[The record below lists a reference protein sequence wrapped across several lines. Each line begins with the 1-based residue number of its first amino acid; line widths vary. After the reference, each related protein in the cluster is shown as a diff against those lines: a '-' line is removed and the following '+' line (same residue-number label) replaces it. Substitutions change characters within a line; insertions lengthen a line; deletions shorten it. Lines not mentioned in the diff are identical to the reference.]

1 MLTNSLLNHE
11 MLRPVKFIKPEI
23 KTTKD
28 GSQTLFVSALDEGYH
43 SWHGAAQESMH
54 VYISEG
60 LKHVSDGL
68 SELNVFELGL
78 GTGLNAFLTAL
89 YAAKTKLKITYE
101 GIEKFP
107 VDPDVLGKL
116 NYQDLYG
123 NEDNPHLFEHLSSA
137 KWDEVVDISP
147 YFKIRKIWAD
157 FLSFENKRDF
167 YDVFYF
173 DAFGFRAQEEL
184 WTHASFQKC
193 FDMLRKGGVLVTYAS
208 KGVARRTMEAIGFTV
223 ERIPGP
229 PGKRE
234 MMRATKV

>member
-1 MLTNSLLNHE
+1 MPTNSLLNHE
-11 MLRPVKFIKPEI
+11 MLSPVKFIKPEI

-28 GSQTLFVSALDEGYH
+28 GSQTLFVSELDEGYH

-54 VYISEG
+54 VYINEG
-60 LKHVSDGL
+60 LKHVSEGL
-68 SELNVFELGL
+68 TQVNVFELGL

-89 YAAKTKLKITYE
+89 YAQDAELKIIYD

-107 VDPDVLGKL
+107 VDPEVLGKL
-116 NYQDLYG
+116 NYQELYG
-123 NEDNPHLFEHLSSA
+123 SDDNTQLFEHLSSA
-137 KWDEVVDISP
+137 NWDEVVEISSH
-147 YFKIRKIWAD
+147 FKIQKILGD
-157 FLSFENKRDF
+157 FLTFENKTDF

-184 WTHASFQKC
+184 WSQESFQKC
-193 FDMLRKGGVLVTYAS
+193 YDMLRKGGVLVTYAS

-234 MMRATKV
+234 MMRATK

>member
-1 MLTNSLLNHE
+1 MLS
-11 MLRPVKFIKPEI
+11 PVKFIKPEI

-28 GSQTLFVSALDEGYH
+28 GSQTLFVTEFDEGYH

-54 VYISEG
+54 VYITEG
-60 LKHVSDGL
+60 LKRVSEGVA
-68 SELNVFELGL
+68 SVNVFELGL
-78 GTGLNAFLTAL
+78 GTGLNAFLTAR
-89 YAAKTKLKITYE
+89 YAQESELKITYD

-107 VDPDVLGKL
+107 VDPEILGKL
-116 NYQDLYG
+116 NYQTLYG
-123 NEDNPHLFEHLSSA
+123 DDENIDLFEHLSSA
-137 KWDEVVDISP
+137 NWDEVVEIST
-147 YFKIRKIWAD
+147 YFNIHKIWGD
-157 FLSFENKRDF
+157 FLTFENKTDF

-184 WTHASFQKC
+184 WSHESFQKC
-193 FDMLRKGGVLVTYAS
+193 YDMLRKGGVLVTYAS

-234 MMRATKV
+234 MMRATK